1 MRIPEDIRREMIR
14 LAQKDQPVETC
25 GYLAGQGDE
34 VRVIIPMTNVDRSPE
49 HFSFDPKE
57 QFQALKTARN
67 QGLKLI
73 GVYHSHP
80 ASPARLSAED
90 LRLANDPGLIYAI
103 VSLAGPEPVIKAFQV
118 NSRNVNEVSISISEG
133 AAHE

>member
-1 MRIPEDIRREMIR
+1 MLIPENIRREMIR
-14 LAQKDQPVETC
+14 LAQKDRPVEAC

-34 VRVIIPMTNVDRSPE
+34 VQVIIPMTNVDRSPE

-57 QFQALKTARN
+57 QFQAVKTARK
-67 QGLKLI
+67 QGLELI

-90 LRLANDPGLIYAI
+90 IRLANDPGMIYSI
-103 VSLAGPEPVIKAFQV
+103 ISLAGPEPVVKAFRV
-118 NSRNVNEVSISISEG
+118 HSGEIREVPITITEG